1 MIILAIL
8 AALVVALSVAS
19 LLGLTAD
26 SRDPDYGVGP
36 MIDPRRASERVV
48 SLDRDQDRR

>member
-8 AALVVALSVAS
+8 AAFIVALSVAS

-36 MIDPRRASERVV
+36 MIDPRRASDRDI
-48 SLDRDQDRR
+48 SLDRDRTRS